1 MKIRESKTAEIENRV
16 LTKEEENEVDER
28 ETPFEN
34 FIQGLHNIDAAME
47 AMIDN
52 YTDGVE
58 NLSQENGFQNKDT
71 SIFDKIKHERKDKIA
86 TDDIAVRDRKV
97 SPTTDQ
103 IEMPLIDGD
112 DGSHSTEHEML
123 AKGPLSGIVSGGG
136 GETTTYP
143 PTTGFGGS
151 TLPFGGLPTGI
162 PGAGALPSSSLQ
174 GDGGGQSPTL
184 ILGGFSAI
192 VMPLRGMNM
201 ANMASMLSAGQQLGQ
216 MLPKPGGS

>member
-1 MKIRESKTAEIENRV
+1 MSKTILVMTFVHTVLYNMQKNAFHVDAAPSITRDDLTADTVVENR
-16 LTKEEENEVDER
+16 KAN
-28 ETPFEN
+28 
-34 FIQGLHNIDAAME
+34 
-47 AMIDN
+47 
-52 YTDGVE
+52 
-58 NLSQENGFQNKDT
+58 
-71 SIFDKIKHERKDKIA
+71 
-86 TDDIAVRDRKV
+86 
-97 SPTTDQ
+97 PTTDQ
-103 IEMPLIDGD
+103 IETPLVDGD
-112 DGSHSTEHEML
+112 DGLHFTEHEML
-123 AKGPLSGIVSGGG
+123 AKGPLSGIVSGSG
-136 GETTTYP
+136 GETTTSS
-143 PTTGFGGS
+143 PTTGYGGS